1 MFDTVDLVVL
11 EAFDQ
16 SVDLSPSCQRLFRLR
31 FLGTSCNF
39 EHLLAKMH
47 FFVLQASDDG
57 PHVRVTL
64 VHSFLKRLFHPDPI
78 KKACFSSE
86 ELRERKKRD
95 QLDTWACQRPFL
107 CLTLH

>member
-16 SVDLSPSCQRLFRLR
+16 SVDLSPSCQHLFRLR

-64 VHSFLKRLFHPDPI
+64 VHSFFETIIP
-78 KKACFSSE
+78 S
-86 ELRERKKRD
+86 
-95 QLDTWACQRPFL
+95 
-107 CLTLH
+107 